1 MSKKKQVDRWKN
13 RIVGSGE
20 MPAAKF
26 AANPLNAR
34 THPKLQQAALV
45 GSLTE
50 LGWIQNVIVNKT
62 TGNVVD
68 GHARIVEA
76 LKLGGDTPVPY
87 VEVELSE
94 AEERLAL
101 ATLDPISA
109 MAGYDKAQ
117 LDALLRDVNTGDA
130 ALQTMLAELAQ
141 NNSVIG
147 SAIASD
153 GFDFGNLP
161 QDDRAPFQQMT
172 FTLHDSQ
179 VEIVKDAIKKAR
191 QSGDFEDS
199 PNKNGNGNALAL
211 ICEVF
216 LDV

>member
-1 MSKKKQVDRWKN
+1 
-13 RIVGSGE
+13 

-141 NNSVIG
+141 DNGLEYGDTPN
-147 SAIASD
+147 
-153 GFDFGNLP
+153 FLP
-161 QDDRAPFQQMT
+161 AGVDEQGRLDQKAPVRCPHCGAEFQ
-172 FTLHDSQ
+172 
-179 VEIVKDAIKKAR
+179 
-191 QSGDFEDS
+191 
-199 PNKNGNGNALAL
+199 P
-211 ICEVF
+211 
-216 LDV
+216 